1 MNKFIWNKK
10 EQAHFQKDNLNGW
23 CVIVGFTP
31 NGEYPEYQV
40 SDGLKRTNSY
50 DYTNLNEAFKK
61 CVELNN
67 TKEEA

>member
-40 SDGLKRTNSY
+40 SDGLERTTSY

-61 CVELNN
+61 CVELNH